1 MTKTMRTMV
10 DNYKALTDEHKRDF
24 ERGCYT
30 NIDEYMKVLKDE
42 YETIS
47 DTVYGL
53 LRYDVIAK
61 EVADEILNECA
72 YHTF

>member
-1 MTKTMRTMV
+1 MTKTMRKMV
-10 DNYKALTDEHKRDF
+10 DNYKALIDTHKNDF
-24 ERGCYT
+24 ENGCCST
-30 NIDEYMKVLKDE
+30 ADEYIKVLKDE

-53 LRYDVIAK
+53 MRYDIITK

-72 YHTF
+72 YYTL